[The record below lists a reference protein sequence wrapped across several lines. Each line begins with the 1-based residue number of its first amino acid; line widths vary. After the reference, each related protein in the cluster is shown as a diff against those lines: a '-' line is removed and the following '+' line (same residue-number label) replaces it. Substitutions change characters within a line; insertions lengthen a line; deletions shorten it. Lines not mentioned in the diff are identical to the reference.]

1 MRVASVV
8 KIQAAQIS
16 DPASKRGYII
26 HLLDYPTIRLLHGIT
41 KFLFAI
47 VTHMQ
52 SSLWIDAKGI
62 PHAADDFGSIHAQRI
77 DKANVPLL
85 SIPMSELEFT
95 GGKYAIANER
105 LALFVH
111 HCRVPLARFSVK
123 INRTRLPSPVLQGS
137 GSNVIVTGA
146 VGRSHLI
153 PRDISCTITRAR
165 QSAGLFL
172 RPPRP

>member
-1 MRVASVV
+1 MRMASVV
-8 KIQAAQIS
+8 KIQTAQIS

-26 HLLDYPTIRLLHGIT
+26 HLLDYPTIRLLHSIT

-62 PHAADDFGSIHAQRI
+62 PHAADDFGSIRAQRI
-77 DKANVPLL
+77 DIANV
-85 SIPMSELEFT
+85 
-95 GGKYAIANER
+95 R

-111 HCRVPLARFSVK
+111 HCRVPLARLSVK

-153 PRDISCTITRAR
+153 PRDIWCTIRRDR
-165 QSAGLFL
+165 Q
-172 RPPRP
+172 